1 MSSTIRIQEK
11 DFDISAEIAALRKG
25 DPRVG
30 AVVSF
35 LGAVRDMN
43 DGSQV
48 KGMTLEHY
56 PGMTEKALQEILTFD
71 NVQFADRISLHYVI
85 EALAATQGVAYSNP
99 TLIARVGAAQSG
111 IADAVFALNE
121 IPRAGTILVTVTGG
135 IED

>member
-1 MSSTIRIQEK
+1 LLPPT
-11 DFDISAEIAALRKG
+11 FVGVNLTVTVNALPQYKRS
-25 DPRVG
+25 
-30 AVVSF
+30 VVKSN
-35 LGAVRDMN
+35 A
-43 DGSQV
+43 
-48 KGMTLEHY
+48 
-56 PGMTEKALQEILTFD
+56 EKALQEILTFD